1 MAVGQGA
8 AGICVSDVN
17 RSRLWKGSRGRGKTV
32 RPVGAGFAAT
42 ND

>member
-8 AGICVSDVN
+8 ARICASGGD

-32 RPVGAGFAAT
+32 RPAGVSFAAT
-42 ND
+42 DD